1 MDGRIVG
8 ALAILSLGA
17 CSEHPCSGSGLVRV
31 SPETV
36 TIAVGQSTTVQ
47 YQEGDSCLPTAE
59 QFHAVA
65 SHWSTRDTT
74 VVGVDSL
81 SGRVVGRAVGDASVA
96 AATLVGPL
104 PVLVHVR

>member
-1 MDGRIVG
+1 MDGRVVI
-8 ALAILSLGA
+8 ALAMLSLGA
-17 CSEHPCSGSGLVRV
+17 CREHPCSGSALVRV

-47 YQEGDSCLPTAE
+47 YQEGSSCLPTAE

-65 SHWSTRDTT
+65 AHWSTKDTA
-74 VVGVDSL
+74 VVSADSL
-81 SGRVVGRAVGDASVA
+81 SGRVVGRTVGDASVA